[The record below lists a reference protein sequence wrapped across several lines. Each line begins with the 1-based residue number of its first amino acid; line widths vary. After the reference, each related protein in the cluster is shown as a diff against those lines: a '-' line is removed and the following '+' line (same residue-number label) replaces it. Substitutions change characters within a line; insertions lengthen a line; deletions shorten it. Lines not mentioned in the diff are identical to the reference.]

1 MKITSIVVIAAVAG
15 ARLWA
20 ESEPGQKATLTV
32 CIESDPYMPSGALP
46 LTSKMFAS
54 IGVRIDWRDEHRCPV
69 GVGAIV
75 VSLSYNRNDE
85 VTSDLGFAQPYEGT
99 HVVVFPN
106 RVRLLDPY
114 QRQCVLAH
122 VLVHEITHV
131 LEGICRHSA
140 TGIMKARWGQRDYL
154 EMSCKP
160 LPFAQ
165 DDVDLIYAGL
175 RARQARVATAVTAVV
190 SVEAVAVQ

>member
-1 MKITSIVVIAAVAG
+1 VVN
-15 ARLWA
+15 
-20 ESEPGQKATLTV
+20 
-32 CIESDPYMPSGALP
+32 
-46 LTSKMFAS
+46 
-54 IGVRIDWRDEHRCPV
+54 
-69 GVGAIV
+69 
-75 VSLSYNRNDE
+75 LSYNRNDE
-85 VTSDLGFAQPYEGT
+85 VTNDLGFAQPYEGT

-140 TGIMKARWGQRDYL
+140 TGIMKARWNQQDYL

-160 LPFAQ
+160 LPFAPE
-165 DDVDLIYAGL
+165 DVDLIYAGL
-175 RARQARVATAVTAVV
+175 RARQTRLAAAATAAV
-190 SVEAVAVQ
+190 SEPAVAGQ